1 MCREEAL
8 VLQESILPLAA
19 ALDVGVYGV
28 VKETLGQ
35 PEFAEKYWKAPLFL
49 DQQRAFY
56 KGLNGGSEKK
66 AGLMSLFSSD
76 VRKNYARAKNKAEG
90 NMRGEGTILGGLV
103 IVSKEK
109 GVVYSY
115 AEKTFG
121 DHAPISEVAQA
132 LQSLRPDK
140 HVEWNSNGVVKPS
153 GVVCQ
158 DDVCFKT

>member
-8 VLQESILPLAA
+8 VLQETILPLCH
-19 ALDVGVYGV
+19 ALDIGVYGV

-35 PEFAEKYWKAPLFL
+35 PEFSEKYWKAPLFL
-49 DQQRAFY
+49 DEKRSFY
-56 KGLNGGSEKK
+56 AALNGGTEKK

-90 NMRGEGTILGGLV
+90 NMRGEGTILGGLL

-121 DHAPISEVAQA
+121 DHAPIQEVATA

-140 HVEWNSNGVVKPS
+140 PVQWNPNGSVKPS
-153 GVVCQ
+153 IVCQ
-158 DDVCFKT
+158 NDICFKP